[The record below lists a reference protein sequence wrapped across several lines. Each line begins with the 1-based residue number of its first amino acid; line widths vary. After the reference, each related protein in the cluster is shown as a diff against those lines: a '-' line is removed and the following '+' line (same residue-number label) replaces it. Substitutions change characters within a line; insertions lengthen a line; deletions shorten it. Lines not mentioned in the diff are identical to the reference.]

1 MNNENLLRII
11 IKFLQLKDIINL
23 SLVNRNLNLLLNNE
37 TNHIVNNLW
46 KEQCDNDFYHNG
58 IRDKITNKDYFLN
71 EHQHF
76 FNWKELY
83 KKIVF
88 NKSKFKNEKITN
100 EIYEIMKMHIFL
112 PKIRKNIEYLEND
125 FFSKHQIFFIDNKKV
140 NFQNANLNNIE
151 IIEYYKQF
159 IDIFE
164 NIFSYQNLNKYDIS
178 TIQNNEIQFIVW
190 LYQTI
195 SLYCSLNY
203 EYINSLDKDK
213 KIFINEYIERY
224 NDLVDIALLLE
235 ERFCNLKNKLNL
247 IYNNIFEKK
256 SNFSIYIMV
265 FNIWYNQVYL
275 KFINYIFNSIT
286 FIFDEYLKN
295 KFKNE
300 NSNSTNITFFQNNN
314 DDLRDNY
321 NLINEIG
328 NSILDFSIDS
338 KNVMFINHTNLKVN
352 VFYEEY
358 ENILLYRIENFLKNE
373 IFIQNDWEDNLF
385 EWFNNFFFFDE
396 ENELFSEEKSIY
408 LISRTKYFLF
418 NKIIDFIN
426 PYVKAK
432 LDKIFINYINK
443 LNITELID
451 CHIFED
457 NLDLSD
463 IVKKKIEN
471 EEKNIKNYLKELS
484 SKQLKNL
491 NDIDKIIN
499 NFKLKN
505 GKSIFDFIFQLS
517 KKYYQI
523 IEQMESLNNKI
534 TKITSG
540 YTECSKF
547 G

>member
-151 IIEYYKQF
+151 IIQYYKQF

-385 EWFNNFFFFDE
+385 EWFNNFFSFLMKKM
-396 ENELFSEEKSIY
+396 N
-408 LISRTKYFLF
+408 YFL
-418 NKIIDFIN
+418 
-426 PYVKAK
+426 
-432 LDKIFINYINK
+432 
-443 LNITELID
+443 
-451 CHIFED
+451 
-457 NLDLSD
+457 
-463 IVKKKIEN
+463 KKKV
-471 EEKNIKNYLKELS
+471 
-484 SKQLKNL
+484 
-491 NDIDKIIN
+491 
-499 NFKLKN
+499 
-505 GKSIFDFIFQLS
+505 FI
-517 KKYYQI
+517 
-523 IEQMESLNNKI
+523 
-534 TKITSG
+534 
-540 YTECSKF
+540 
-547 G
+547 

>member
-46 KEQCDNDFYHNG
+46 KEQCDNDYYHNG

-140 NFQNANLNNIE
+140 NFQNANLINIE

-451 CHIFED
+451 CQIFED

>member
-1 MNNENLLRII
+1 
-11 IKFLQLKDIINL
+11 
-23 SLVNRNLNLLLNNE
+23 
-37 TNHIVNNLW
+37 
-46 KEQCDNDFYHNG
+46 
-58 IRDKITNKDYFLN
+58 
-71 EHQHF
+71 
-76 FNWKELY
+76 
-83 KKIVF
+83 
-88 NKSKFKNEKITN
+88 
-100 EIYEIMKMHIFL
+100 
-112 PKIRKNIEYLEND
+112 
-125 FFSKHQIFFIDNKKV
+125 
-140 NFQNANLNNIE
+140 
-151 IIEYYKQF
+151 
-159 IDIFE
+159 
-164 NIFSYQNLNKYDIS
+164 
-178 TIQNNEIQFIVW
+178 
-190 LYQTI
+190 
-195 SLYCSLNY
+195 
-203 EYINSLDKDK
+203 
-213 KIFINEYIERY
+213 
-224 NDLVDIALLLE
+224 
-235 ERFCNLKNKLNL
+235 
-247 IYNNIFEKK
+247 
-256 SNFSIYIMV
+256 
-265 FNIWYNQVYL
+265 
-275 KFINYIFNSIT
+275 
-286 FIFDEYLKN
+286 
-295 KFKNE
+295 
-300 NSNSTNITFFQNNN
+300 
-314 DDLRDNY
+314 
-321 NLINEIG
+321 
-328 NSILDFSIDS
+328 
-338 KNVMFINHTNLKVN
+338 MFINHTNLKVN

-505 GKSIFDFIFQLS
+505 GKSIFDFIIKLS
-517 KKYYQI
+517 IKYYQTL
-523 IEQMESLNNKI
+523 EQMESLNNKI
-534 TKITSG
+534 TEKTSDSKK
-540 YTECSKF
+540 CSKL

>member
-140 NFQNANLNNIE
+140 NFQNANLINIE

-451 CHIFED
+451 CQIFED